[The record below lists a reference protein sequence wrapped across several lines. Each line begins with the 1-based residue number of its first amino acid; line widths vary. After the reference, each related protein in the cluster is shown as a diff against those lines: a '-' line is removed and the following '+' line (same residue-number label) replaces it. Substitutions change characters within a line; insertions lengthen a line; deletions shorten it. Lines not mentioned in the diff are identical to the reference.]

1 MEERAEEIIAS
12 IQAENDRLLEKWQTE
27 GYIPMETGVLLYVKT
42 TTGQPVVVSIQDGE
56 NDVCHIELLRNN
68 DKFDR
73 IVLGGKYDVPRERL
87 ASQID
92 AMLSIL
98 H

>member
-12 IQAENDRLLEKWQTE
+12 IQAENDGMLEKWQTE
-27 GYIPMETGVLLYVKT
+27 GYIPMETGVLLYVKNAA
-42 TTGQPVVVSIQDGE
+42 GQPVVVSIQEGKNGD
-56 NDVCHIELLRNN
+56 CHIELLRNN

-73 IVLGGKYDVPRERL
+73 IVLGGKYDVPKATL

-92 AMLSIL
+92 VMLSVL

>member
-56 NDVCHIELLRNN
+56 NDVYHIELLRNN

-73 IVLGGKYDVPRERL
+73 IVLDGKYDVPRERL